1 VRLAG
6 DPQAAYLGPQGW
18 GLDGR
23 VSQEAAG
30 QVDLETRRLV
40 EEALSQASGLL
51 AGHRAA
57 LDWLAERLCEYETV
71 NGSEVAAMLAS
82 ASMADASMAEDGM
95 AEDGNILHDGS
106 LAPDGSPWQDA
117 SLWRVRQEKAT
128 AVQEIGLA
136 PKGSPV
142 IGKTASGN
150 GHQPTRP

>member
-1 VRLAG
+1 MSPVLGPVRLAG

-40 EEALSQASGLL
+40 EEALSQASRLL

-71 NGSEVAAMLAS
+71 NGSEVAAMLAEE
-82 ASMADASMAEDGM
+82 SMAEDSM
-95 AEDGNILHDGS
+95 EEDGS
-106 LAPDGSPWQDA
+106 LAPDGGPWQDA
-117 SLWRVRQEKAT
+117 SSWHVWHEEASGAQHVA
-128 AVQEIGLA
+128 LA
-136 PKGSPV
+136 DGVPA
-142 IGKTASGN
+142 GKTRFGN
-150 GHQPTRP
+150 GHEPT

>member
-1 VRLAG
+1 M
-6 DPQAAYLGPQGW
+6 
-18 GLDGR
+18 
-23 VSQEAAG
+23 
-30 QVDLETRRLV
+30 DLETRRLV

-71 NGSEVAAMLAS
+71 NGSEVAAMLA
-82 ASMADASMAEDGM
+82 DASM

-117 SLWRVRQEKAT
+117 SLWHVRQEKAT
-128 AVQEIGLA
+128 AVQEIGVA
-136 PKGSPV
+136 PMGSPV